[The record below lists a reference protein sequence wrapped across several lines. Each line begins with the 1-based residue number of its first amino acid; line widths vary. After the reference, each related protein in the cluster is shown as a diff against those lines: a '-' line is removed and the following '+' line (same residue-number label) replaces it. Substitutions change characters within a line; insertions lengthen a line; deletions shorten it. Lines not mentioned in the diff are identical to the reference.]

1 MTTQQHSIDLAH
13 DAAAALDAR
22 DVAKLAAL
30 VTDDIRLQFAS
41 QPPVEGK
48 EAFIDAVEASLAS
61 VSGFQHQI
69 IEAWDVGDAV
79 VLEMTV
85 RYRRLDGTSI
95 SLPCCNIFRYS
106 GGLIADY
113 RVYMDIA
120 PVYTV

>member
-1 MTTQQHSIDLAH
+1 MTTQQHSLDLAH
-13 DAAAALDAR
+13 EAAAALDAR
-22 DVAKLAAL
+22 DVAKLAAM

-48 EAFIDAVEASLAS
+48 EAFIDALEASLAS
-61 VSGFQHQI
+61 VSGFQHEI
-69 IEAWDVGDAV
+69 HEAWDVGDAV

-85 RYRRLDGTSI
+85 HYRRLDGSSI
-95 SLPCCNIFRYS
+95 SLPCCNIFRFA